1 MTAHPDRPVDQALA
15 YAQGGWPVF
24 PCQPGGKEP
33 ATRHGFHDA
42 STDPNLIRLWWTR
55 LPEANVAVA
64 TGQPGPDVL
73 DVDQH
78 GQAGNGFAAFN
89 RLKHAGLLEGCGTIV
104 ATPGGGLHAYFAGSD
119 QTSGRLPRQH
129 LDFRSS
135 GGYVV
140 VPPSVVRGRQYR
152 LVRYRRLTVGLD
164 WSAVTRLL
172 EPERDRPALP
182 LGAAQAD
189 VGRLAGWVE
198 RLEEGN
204 RNSGLFWAA
213 CRAVEAG
220 QPGLLDHLAAAAAR
234 AGLPDR
240 EIARTIASA
249 SRSAQ
254 PTAGRQAECE
264 GA

>member
-1 MTAHPDRPVDQALA
+1 MTTHPERAVDQALA
-15 YAQGGWPVF
+15 YAQRGWPVF
-24 PCQPGGKEP
+24 PCQPGGKGP

-42 STDPNLIRLWWTR
+42 TTDSELIRLWWR
-55 LPEANVAVA
+55 RMPDANVAVA
-64 TGQPGPDVL
+64 TGTPGPDVL
-73 DVDQH
+73 DVDYH
-78 GQAGNGFAAFN
+78 GAAGNGFAALN
-89 RLKHAGLLEGCGTIV
+89 RLKRSGLLDGCGTMV
-104 ATPGGGLHAYFAGSD
+104 ATPGGGLHAYFAGSE
-119 QTSGRLPRQH
+119 QASRRLPRQH
-129 LDFRSS
+129 LDFRSH

-140 VPPSVVRGRQYR
+140 VPPSVVDGRPYR
-152 LVRYRRLTVGLD
+152 LVSYRPPSAGLN

-172 EPERDRPALP
+172 EPERQRSYDLPVAEPADLN
-182 LGAAQAD
+182 
-189 VGRLAGWVE
+189 RLAGWVE

-220 QPGLLDHLAAAAAR
+220 QSGLLDELAAAAAR
-234 AGLPDR
+234 TGLPAQ

-254 PTAGRQAECE
+254 PSAGRQAEPE